1 MCEFWTEFH
10 LFLLHRR
17 DRRGVITSYKRNVP
31 QCVHVW
37 VGQDKRQLTRVG
49 VKKGHSW
56 FQKRWYK
63 NEIIMIIF
71 IIIILII
78 YVNIVVVVAV
88 VDNFKN

>member
-1 MCEFWTEFH
+1 MI
-10 LFLLHRR
+10 
-17 DRRGVITSYKRNVP
+17 ITSLLSLLLLLLFVLWLPDTNAIF
-31 QCVHVW
+31 QCARLW